1 MVPLVNYEEFSID
14 ESRFDVRFGVP
25 NFLQLVKAPF
35 CGSSAAEISLND
47 RVMHPFSF
55 LEEGVQERILGM
67 CSF

>member
-1 MVPLVNYEEFSID
+1 VHYEEFSID
-14 ESRFDVRFGVP
+14 ESGFAVKFGVS

-47 RVMHPFSF
+47 RVMDPFSF